1 MENILYKYLSSE
13 KKIESSEDKKEL
25 GPVIT
30 ISRDFGCDGNEI
42 GSLLVGAINKR
53 IPAKSEYPKWKCI
66 NKEIL
71 TKSAE
76 ELHANSEKVLHFF
89 KGEEKGYI
97 GDIVNSFLDKEYVSD
112 EFIKNTISKVIKG
125 FGEEGHIVIVGRA
138 GFINTR
144 HIPKSLHIKLV
155 APFEWRVKNF
165 AKRHNMHYV
174 DAIEAVKVMGGE
186 RDKFLH
192 FFRYDQNDNEN
203 FDIIFNRKT
212 LSKYEIITAILDIL
226 EFKMFI

>member
-13 KKIESSEDKKEL
+13 KRIESTETQKAL

-30 ISRDFGCDGNEI
+30 ISRDLGCDGNEI
-42 GSLLVGAINKR
+42 GILLVEAINKR
-53 IPAKSEYPKWKCI
+53 IPAKSGHPEWKYI

-71 TKSAE
+71 TKSAK
-76 ELHANSEKVLHFF
+76 ELHANREKVLDFF

-97 GDIVNSFLDKEYVSD
+97 GDIVSSFLDKDYVSD
-112 EFIKNTISKVIKG
+112 EFIKNTISEVIKG
-125 FGEEGHIVIVGRA
+125 FGEEGHAVIVGRA

-144 HIPKSLHIKLV
+144 YIPQSLHIKLV
-155 APFEWRVKNF
+155 APFEWRVRNF
-165 AKRHNMHYV
+165 AKRHNMNYV
-174 DAIEAVKVMGGE
+174 DAMDTVKEMSEE

-192 FFRYDQNDNEN
+192 FFRYDQNNDEN

-212 LSKYEIITAILDIL
+212 LSKHEIINAIMDVL
-226 EFKMFI
+226 ELKKFL